1 MKKNNSTLSQA
12 LSIYTGDSIPKFI
25 LRFTAF
31 AALIYAATVLFFFL
45 IIALQSGF
53 SRAYEEIKGE
63 AFTVMY
69 IGMDI
74 AVVIAVTSLSTYEKD
89 EPGGKFF
96 RSTSEGFAAFT
107 KMRTAL
113 TIAVPVS
120 TATSLA
126 FIFIISKATG
136 LNKNIASICLSTG
149 AFLLLAIALAN
160 FLNMIG
166 SKTARGLLTTL
177 MLMIIGAGGA
187 MLAFEKDDRLGI
199 IQIIAAVLGIVLL
212 PVSNRA
218 FLAHYRKKRWDC

>member
-25 LRFTAF
+25 FRFTAF
-31 AALIYAATVLFFFL
+31 ATLLYAGTVLFFFL
-45 IIALQSGF
+45 MIALQSGF
-53 SRAYEEIKGE
+53 SRTYEDFKGD
-63 AFTVMY
+63 AFIAMY

-74 AVVIAVTSLSTYEKD
+74 AIVIAVTLLSTYEKD

-96 RSTSEGFAAFT
+96 RSVSEGFDAFT

-113 TIAVPVS
+113 TLAVPAS
-120 TATSLA
+120 TIVSLA
-126 FIFIISKATG
+126 VIFLINTAAGFDK
-136 LNKNIASICLSTG
+136 KIAAICLSTG

-177 MLMIIGAGGA
+177 MLMIFGAGGA